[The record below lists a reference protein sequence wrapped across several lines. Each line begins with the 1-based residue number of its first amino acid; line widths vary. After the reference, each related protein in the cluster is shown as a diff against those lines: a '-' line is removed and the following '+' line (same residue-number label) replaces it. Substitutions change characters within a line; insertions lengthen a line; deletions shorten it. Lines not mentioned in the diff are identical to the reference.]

1 MPPKKATKSAPPK
14 LTPSDELKTLQASAT
29 HHYAIKDYAEA
40 ANLFSQAVELQ
51 ATINGEMAPENA
63 DLLYSY
69 GRALYHLAISR
80 SDVLGGQVAGE
91 KQKPKSKSKKRK
103 ATNDVGGAGTSLDKT
118 TDTGSAAP
126 KSDPKKEPGK
136 PYFQIEGD
144 DDEWDTDE
152 EDGDEGGDDGEDVDG
167 ADDDE
172 AAEEADDDFAIAYE
186 ILDSTRVLLEGKVES
201 LTGIDPNVVTS
212 APKHK
217 PSRPFSEVQL
227 AAEDTRTL
235 LERLA
240 DVYDLQSEIS
250 LENENFPLAVEDG
263 RASLALKSLLFPP
276 SSKFI
281 GEIHL
286 KLALALE
293 MAAKTTTK
301 GADDDQLGREDG
313 ESAGFD
319 EDMMK
324 EAVVEMQTAIEGTTT
339 RLAADKE
346 SVGALEGE
354 AKADKEKEIKDV
366 EELLTDM
373 KARLEEL
380 RAPPVSLNAA
390 VSGVSGATG
399 EDDPMAA
406 IKGILGGLLGQAPAE
421 RKKIIDEAKATANDL
436 TSMVR
441 SSKRKADDGGA
452 ASSNGKKAKVEDD
465 GGEDELQ

>member
-1 MPPKKATKSAPPK
+1 MPPKKATKTAPPK
-14 LTPSDELKTLQASAT
+14 MTPADELKTLQASAT

-40 ANLFSQAVELQ
+40 ANLYSQAVELQ

-63 DLLYSY
+63 DLLYAY

-91 KQKPKSKSKKRK
+91 KQKPKSKKKK
-103 ATNDVGGAGTSLDKT
+103 PTKEAGPSESSLDKT
-118 TDTGSAAP
+118 TDASLAAES
-126 KSDPKKEPGK
+126 KSDQKKEPGK

-152 EDGDEGGDDGEDVDG
+152 EDGDEGADDGEDVDG
-167 ADDDE
+167 ADDDQ

-186 ILDSTRVLLEGKVES
+186 ILDSTRVLLEGRVES
-201 LTGIDPNVVTS
+201 LTGIDPSLVTS
-212 APKHK
+212 APKDK
-217 PSRPFSEVQL
+217 PSQPFSEAQL

-250 LENENFPLAVEDG
+250 LENENFPLAIEDG
-263 RASLALKSLLFPP
+263 RSSLALKSLLFPP

-301 GADDDQLGREDG
+301 GADDDQLGREEG
-313 ESAGFD
+313 EAAGFD
-319 EDMMK
+319 EEIMK
-324 EAVVEMQTAIEGTTT
+324 EAVVEMETAIEGTSI
-339 RLAADKE
+339 RLAAEKE
-346 SVGALEGE
+346 SVGTLDGE
-354 AKADKEKEIKDV
+354 AKAEKEKEIKDV
-366 EELLTDM
+366 AELLTDM
-373 KARLEEL
+373 KARLDEL

-390 VSGVSGATG
+390 VSGVSGAGG

-406 IKGILGGLLGQAPAE
+406 IKGILGGLLGQAPAD

-441 SSKRKADDGGA
+441 SSKRRADDGA
-452 ASSNGKKAKVEDD
+452 ANGSGKKAKVEED
-465 GGEDELQ
+465 GGQDELQ